1 VVDVLLIT
9 ARVVWVIDHS
19 QTATGPSPESMAN
32 IVSLAGGALV
42 ASIITVVI
50 LVSDTLI
57 SRR

>member
-1 VVDVLLIT
+1 MV
-9 ARVVWVIDHS
+9 
-19 QTATGPSPESMAN
+19 N

-42 ASIITVVI
+42 ASIVTVVL